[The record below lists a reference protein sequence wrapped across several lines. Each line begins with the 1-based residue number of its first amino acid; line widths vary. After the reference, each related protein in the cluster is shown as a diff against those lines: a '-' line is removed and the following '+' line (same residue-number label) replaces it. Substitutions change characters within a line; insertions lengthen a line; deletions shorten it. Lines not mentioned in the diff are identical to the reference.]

1 MAFQRGSYSP
11 EQANAGLFETLPNR
25 APAGL
30 IEWHPTTGEPTAEQ
44 SGAGATQYPPGF
56 GPAFLRQTGTSQHA
70 ELYTEEG
77 QLEVV
82 SARLVA
88 AAQIFKTMEGHG
100 ITVAQLIRGFL
111 LGSCGRH
118 DMWLRQETMVGRY
131 IKDKNSHIDM
141 APVVKKMLDKIRQSV
156 RTDKRVPLALQLLSE
171 AAGILSLLEE
181 TKADALRDLIADILR
196 WSANAV

>member
-1 MAFQRGSYSP
+1 MRDSSKRCRTEPRLDSSNGTPRWAKQPPSSLELGRHNTH
-11 EQANAGLFETLPNR
+11 QA
-25 APAGL
+25 
-30 IEWHPTTGEPTAEQ
+30 
-44 SGAGATQYPPGF
+44 F
-56 GPAFLRQTGTSQHA
+56 GPAFPRQTGTTQHV

-88 AAQIFKTMEGHG
+88 AAQIFKSMEGHG
-100 ITVAQLIRGFL
+100 ITVAQLIRGFV

-118 DMWLRQETMVGRY
+118 DMWLRQETMVSRY
-131 IKDKNSHIDM
+131 IKDKSSHIDM

-156 RTDKRVPLALQLLSE
+156 RTDRRVPLALQLLSE

-181 TKADALRDLIADILR
+181 TKADALRDLIADIRR
-196 WSANAV
+196 WLANAV